1 VKRVLVTGMSGT
13 GKSTLLAEL
22 ARRGYW
28 TVDTDYGDYFE
39 TVDGE
44 SLWIESRIYEL
55 LSVDDP
61 RGPLIVAGTTRN
73 QVTFYP
79 QFDHVVLLSA
89 PEELIVE
96 RLRARTGNCFGRS
109 PAEMAR
115 VLADLAEVEPLLRAS
130 ATLEVVTTMPV
141 ADVADAVLAHVS

>member
-1 VKRVLVTGMSGT
+1 MKRVLVTGMSGT

-22 ARRGYW
+22 AHRGYW
-28 TVDTDYGDYFE
+28 TVDTDFGDYFE

-44 SLWIESRIYEL
+44 SLWIESRIDDL

-61 RGPLIVAGTTRN
+61 RDLLIVAGTTRN

-79 QFDHVVLLSA
+79 RFDHVVLLSA

-96 RLRARTGNCFGRS
+96 RLRARTGNSFGRS
-109 PAEMAR
+109 P
-115 VLADLAEVEPLLRAS
+115 D
-130 ATLEVVTTMPV
+130 
-141 ADVADAVLAHVS
+141 

>member
-1 VKRVLVTGMSGT
+1 MKRVLVTGMSGT

-44 SLWIESRIYEL
+44 SLWIESRIDDL

-61 RGPLIVAGTTRN
+61 RGLLFIQGTTRN
-73 QVTFYP
+73 QVAFYP
-79 QFDHVVLLSA
+79 RFDHVVLLSA
-89 PEELIVE
+89 PEKLIVE
-96 RLRARTGNCFGRS
+96 RLCARTNNSFGRS
-109 PAEMAR
+109 PDEMAA

-130 ATLEVVTTMPV
+130 ATLEIVTTMPV
-141 ADVADAVLAHVS
+141 SDVADAVLAHVS

>member
-22 ARRGYW
+22 AARGYW

-44 SLWIESRIYEL
+44 SLWIESRIDEL
-55 LSVDDP
+55 LSTDDP
-61 RGPLIVAGTTRN
+61 RGILIVAGTTRN

-79 QFDHVVLLSA
+79 RFDHVVLLSA

-96 RLRARTGNCFGRS
+96 RLRARTGNSFGRS
-109 PAEMAR
+109 PTEMAG

-130 ATLEVVTTMPV
+130 ATLEIVTTMPV